1 MTILLVII
9 LLALIGSPLFVI
21 IGAATGAAFMSQ
33 THEAE
38 SAEALG
44 QWLLGPFELM
54 MGKDP
59 FLAIPLF
66 VGAGALMTEGGMA
79 RRLVDFM
86 RALLGWMPGGLGMAA
101 VMACMGFAAITGS
114 SPVTLIAVGSIMFP
128 AMTKAGYPE
137 RFSLGLVMTAG
148 SLGCL
153 MVPSLILVVYA
164 LAVMSAGDAT
174 VDTGDMFQAAY
185 VPATAVALILCIYSY
200 LVGRAVPDRQA
211 FSLRTLWQTARE
223 GVWALMLP
231 PIVYFGIDMGFFPP
245 FKAGAV
251 AFAYALIVTTVIH
264 REIGLRKL
272 FSTLADAGRL
282 MGMLML
288 IIALTFSLNQLFALM
303 EVEKEIAQLLQDM
316 DLGPIGFIL
325 LVNVFLIVIGALMD
339 SVSAT
344 LVFAPILAPIAV
356 TQYGFD
362 PVHFGIVFVVNMEIG
377 YLMPPVATNLF
388 VAAALFKKPFGE
400 VTRAIL
406 PGLAITVIALGVF
419 IFVPTCSKGKQNW
432 DETGDLAAVW
442 EPFPWSGERWSKLMQ
457 GEKHAGV
464 AEISEEST
472 DKALSDDK
480 IDKMSDEDYY
490 FGGGDDEPVA
500 DDAGAEVE
508 RADGDAGAP
517 ADDGGAGG
525 LDDPGLDD
533 PGDGDEADAGDEE
546 DFSDQQL

>member
-1 MTILLVII
+1 MSILITIL
-9 LLALIGSPLFVI
+9 LLALIGAPLFVI
-21 IGAATGAAFMSQ
+21 IGAATGAAFLAQ
-33 THEAE
+33 TAE
-38 SAEALG
+38 VGSAEALG

-79 RRLVDFM
+79 RRLVEFM

-101 VMACMGFAAITGS
+101 VAACMGFAAITGS

-164 LAVMSAGDAT
+164 LAVMSAGNAA
-174 VDTGDMFQAAY
+174 VDTGQMFQAAY
-185 VPATAVALILCIYSY
+185 VPAAAVALILCLYCY
-200 LVGRAVPDRQA
+200 WVGRGVADRQA
-211 FSLRTLWQTARE
+211 FSWRKLWETARD

-231 PIVYFGIDMGFFPP
+231 PIVYFGIDLGFFPP

-251 AFAYALIVTTVIH
+251 AFAYALIVTMVIH
-264 REIGLRKL
+264 REIGVRKL
-272 FSTLADAGRL
+272 FSVLADAGRL

-303 EVEKEIAQLLQDM
+303 EVEKSIAKLLTDM

-356 TQYGFD
+356 NQFGFD
-362 PVHFGIVFVVNMEIG
+362 PVHFGIIFVVNMEIG
-377 YLMPPVATNLF
+377 YLAPPVATNLF

-406 PGLAITVIALGVF
+406 PGLGITVAALGIF
-419 IFVPTCSKGKQNW
+419 IFVPTCSKGKINLQ
-432 DETGDLAAVW
+432 ESGSITEIW
-442 EPFPWSGERWSKLMQ
+442 EPFPWNGERWSHLVKGEESQ
-457 GEKHAGV
+457 GIS
-464 AEISEEST
+464 EISQESAE
-472 DKALSDDK
+472 KALNDDK
-480 IDKMSDEDYY
+480 IDTLSDEDYY
-490 FGGGDDEPVA
+490 FTEDDDDPTAVEGDDDAGRAEAHDGDAGVDLGGDDD
-500 DDAGAEVE
+500 DDAGA
-508 RADGDAGAP
+508 
-517 ADDGGAGG
+517 
-525 LDDPGLDD
+525 
-533 PGDGDEADAGDEE
+533 DEE
-546 DFSDQQL
+546 DFSDVQL